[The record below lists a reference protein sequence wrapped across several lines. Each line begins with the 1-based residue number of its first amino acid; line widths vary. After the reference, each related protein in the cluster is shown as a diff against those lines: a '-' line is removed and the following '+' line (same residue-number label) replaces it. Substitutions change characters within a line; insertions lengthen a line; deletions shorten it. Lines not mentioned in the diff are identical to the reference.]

1 MGGKVAEERP
11 RRLPF
16 LRPGQRKL
24 APAFCKRCNIRRII
38 PQRHKAEK
46 SALPLSV
53 GIFPARPLP
62 SSRMDPTLS
71 LDLVGERE
79 GPSFLLSG
87 LPVVCSRCRASL
99 SSRGAGGSHTQLM
112 TTHFLKLF
120 SGRFRCDLGKA
131 EGFFFFG
138 FFAHVGFE
146 AAALSLSCGHTGVQS
161 SMQNAKPEGFLGKS
175 LKIALTCIK

>member
-1 MGGKVAEERP
+1 MFFGGWKVAEERP
-11 RRLPF
+11 LRLPF

-99 SSRGAGGSHTQLM
+99 SSRGAGGSQTRLM

-131 EGFFFFG
+131 EGFF
-138 FFAHVGFE
+138 AAAA

-175 LKIALTCIK
+175 LKIASTCIK